1 MSSRTQDRRHYAA
14 DLRELSVIP
23 MNAIT
28 FAGVSKSYDTVR
40 AVESLDLEIGS
51 GQAVA
56 LLGPNGAGKSTSIG
70 MLLGLVRPSAG
81 TVSVFG
87 ETPDAAVR
95 GGRIGATLQ
104 DGALVAGLTVRELV
118 EFVRGLYPDPM
129 PLEEILALAN
139 LTALAKRRAD
149 RLSGGQA
156 QRVRFALAAAG
167 APRLLVLDEP
177 TSAMDV
183 ESRRSFWASM
193 RAYAAGGRTILFATH
208 YLEEADENAD
218 RIIVMARG
226 RIVADGTAEEIKAAA
241 GGRTILFATHYLEE
255 ADENADRIIVMAR
268 GRIVADG
275 TAEEIKAAAGG
286 RTVRFT
292 IGDQPTAGLDTLP
305 GVTEVEVRGG
315 SARMRT
321 TDPDATVQ
329 ALYGSGISV
338 QNLEVKG
345 AGLEDAFLSLTGDH

>member
-1 MSSRTQDRRHYAA
+1 MSSRTQDRRHYGSG
-14 DLRELSVIP
+14 LRELSVIP

-40 AVESLDLEIGS
+40 AVETLDLEIGS

-70 MLLGLVRPSAG
+70 MLLGLVRPSGG

-87 ETPDAAVR
+87 DTPDAAVR
-95 GGRIGATLQ
+95 GGRVGAMLQ

-129 PLEEILALAN
+129 PLDEVLALAN
-139 LTALAKRRAD
+139 LTSLAKRRAD

-193 RAYAAGGRTILFATH
+193 REYAAGGRTILFATH
-208 YLEEADENAD
+208 HLEEADENAD

-226 RIVADGTAEEIKAAA
+226 RV
-241 GGRTILFATHYLEE
+241 
-255 ADENADRIIVMAR
+255 
-268 GRIVADG
+268 VADG

-292 IGDQPTAGLDTLP
+292 IGDQHTAGLDTLP

-315 SARMRT
+315 SARLRT
-321 TDPDATVQ
+321 ADPDATVQ
-329 ALYGSGISV
+329 ALYASGIRV
-338 QNLEVKG
+338 QGLEVKG
-345 AGLEDAFLSLTGDH
+345 ADLEDAFLSLTGDN

>member
-14 DLRELSVIP
+14 DLRELSVVP

-70 MLLGLVRPSAG
+70 MLLGLVRPSGG

-87 ETPDAAVR
+87 DTPDAAVR
-95 GGRIGATLQ
+95 TGRIGAMLQ
-104 DGALVAGLTVRELV
+104 DGELVAGLTVREV
-118 EFVRGLYPDPM
+118 VGFVRGLYPE
-129 PLEEILALAN
+129 PLPLDEVLSLAN
-139 LTALAKRRAD
+139 LTSLAKRRAD

-156 QRVRFALAAAG
+156 QRVRFALAIAG
-167 APRLLVLDEP
+167 APQLLVLDEP

-193 RAYAAGGRTILFATH
+193 RAYAEGGRTILFATH

-218 RIIVMARG
+218 RVIVMARG
-226 RIVADGTAEEIKAAA
+226 RVVADGTAQEIKAS
-241 GGRTILFATHYLEE
+241 
-255 ADENADRIIVMAR
+255 
-268 GRIVADG
+268 
-275 TAEEIKAAAGG
+275 AGG

-292 IGDQPTAGLDTLP
+292 IGEQPTAGLDALP
-305 GVTEVEVRGG
+305 GVTGVEVRGG
-315 SARMRT
+315 SAQLLT

-329 ALYGSGISV
+329 ALYASGV
-338 QNLEVKG
+338 QVRDLEVKG
-345 AGLEDAFLSLTGDH
+345 ADLEEAFLSLTGDN

>member
-1 MSSRTQDRRHYAA
+1 
-14 DLRELSVIP
+14 

-28 FAGVSKSYDTVR
+28 FTGVSKSYDTVR
-40 AVESLDLEIGS
+40 AVETLDLEIGS

-56 LLGPNGAGKSTSIG
+56 LLGPNGAGKSTTIG

-87 ETPDAAVR
+87 DTPDAAVR
-95 GGRIGATLQ
+95 GGRIGAMLQ
-104 DGALVAGLTVRELV
+104 DGSLVPGLTIREVV
-118 EFVRGLYPDPM
+118 EFVRGLYPE
-129 PLEEILALAN
+129 PLPLDEVLSLAN
-139 LTALAKRRAD
+139 LTSLAKRRAD
-149 RLSGGQA
+149 QLSGGQA
-156 QRVRFALAAAG
+156 QRVRFAIAVAG

-218 RIIVMARG
+218 RVIVMARG
-226 RIVADGTAEEIKAAA
+226 RIVADGTA
-241 GGRTILFATHYLEE
+241 R
-255 ADENADRIIVMAR
+255 
-268 GRIVADG
+268 
-275 TAEEIKAAAGG
+275 EIKAAAGG

-292 IGDQPTAGLDTLP
+292 IGDQPTAGLDALP
-305 GVTEVEVRGG
+305 GVTGIELRGG
-315 SARMRT
+315 AVRLRT

-329 ALYGSGISV
+329 ALYASGIEV
-338 QNLEVKG
+338 RDLEVKG
-345 AGLEDAFLSLTGDH
+345 ADLEEAFLALTGDN

>member
-1 MSSRTQDRRHYAA
+1 
-14 DLRELSVIP
+14 

-28 FAGVSKSYDTVR
+28 FTGVSKSYDTVR
-40 AVESLDLEIGS
+40 AVETLDLEIGS

-56 LLGPNGAGKSTSIG
+56 LLGPNGAGKSTTIG

-87 ETPDAAVR
+87 DTPDAAVR
-95 GGRIGATLQ
+95 GGRIGAMLQ
-104 DGALVAGLTVRELV
+104 DGSLVPGLTVREVV
-118 EFVRGLYPDPM
+118 EFVRGLYPE
-129 PLEEILALAN
+129 PLPLDEVLSLAN
-139 LTALAKRRAD
+139 LTSLAKRRAD
-149 RLSGGQA
+149 QLSGGQA
-156 QRVRFALAAAG
+156 QRVRFAIAVAG

-218 RIIVMARG
+218 RVIVMARG
-226 RIVADGTAEEIKAAA
+226 RIVADGTA
-241 GGRTILFATHYLEE
+241 R
-255 ADENADRIIVMAR
+255 
-268 GRIVADG
+268 
-275 TAEEIKAAAGG
+275 EIKAAAGG

-292 IGDQPTAGLDTLP
+292 IGDQPTAGLDALP
-305 GVTEVEVRGG
+305 GVTGIELRGG
-315 SARMRT
+315 AVRLRT

-329 ALYGSGISV
+329 ALYASGIEV
-338 QNLEVKG
+338 RDLEVKG
-345 AGLEDAFLSLTGDH
+345 ADLEEAFLALTGDN